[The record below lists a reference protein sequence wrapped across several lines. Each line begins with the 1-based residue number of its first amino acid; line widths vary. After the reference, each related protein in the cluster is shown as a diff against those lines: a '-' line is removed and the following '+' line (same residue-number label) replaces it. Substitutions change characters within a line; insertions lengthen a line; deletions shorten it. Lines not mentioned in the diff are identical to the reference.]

1 MNFKFLPFFASVC
14 VFAIGSAQAHEMSI
28 QDLYN
33 LDIEGLANIEVSAAS
48 KRAESLGAAPSIMSV
63 VTAEDIERY
72 GAVNLHDVLNRV
84 PSLQVLNST
93 GNPNNTLTLR
103 AATNQHYPNRILFL
117 IDGRPVRDSYGGHL
131 NYGLFTHY
139 PVSNIEQIEVI
150 RGPGS
155 VLYGTNAYAGVVNIV
170 SKPACDACATL
181 STTYG
186 SFGRKDQ
193 EGSASYSGLDW
204 SVSGA
209 VKTTNVDGERF
220 TLTDEN
226 SVRGSYKTR
235 EDGYGYFV
243 KGHYKNF
250 NAMAF
255 VDRARQ
261 SSLGIF
267 ARLPESIS
275 DGRRA
280 TVDIGYSQQLFGSTK
295 VETHLTYNSLRGGE
309 TTDAPEENRDD
320 LLIAEIGL
328 QTQLRNDLIL
338 SWGGFAEHQDGV
350 VADRDYQQHLHNLY
364 GQLEWMPND
373 HLKFVGGLQLN
384 DSEAFK
390 ADFSPRLSMVYQPFG
405 NIGVKAMYGKAF
417 RSSTAIERELSI
429 PNVITGNT
437 NMRPETIETFEGQVF
452 YGDNG
457 IYAALSGYRS
467 RMEDIIGRTANPSGA
482 GALITNTGE
491 QVFHG
496 VEFETQ
502 LEFSDGW
509 QIEGSASWQKG
520 ESDTGVDDP
529 TFSANLMA
537 KLGVSYKAEA
547 WSLGVYDSWFGT
559 PEDIRA
565 TNPSVLEVNKQPD
578 AYHLVSANLNVNLN
592 EALALSDRLPEMN
605 ITFYGENLLDQDI
618 YFPEY
623 NRKNINSF
631 PIDTGRAAYGR
642 FTVKF

>member
-1 MNFKFLPFFASVC
+1 MKYKFLPLLASAC
-14 VFAIGSAQAHEMSI
+14 VFASGGVYAQDISI
-28 QDLYN
+28 QDLYK

-63 VTAEDIERY
+63 VTAQDIARY

-93 GNPNNTLTLR
+93 GSPNNTLTLR

-117 IDGRPVRDSYGGHL
+117 LDGRPLRDSYGGHL

-139 PVSNIEQIEVI
+139 PISNIEQIEVI

-170 SKPACDACATL
+170 SKPACDACAAL

-186 SFGRKDQ
+186 SFERKDQ

-204 SVSGA
+204 SISGA
-209 VKTTNVDGERF
+209 AKSTNVGGETF
-220 TLTDEN
+220 TITDET
-226 SVRGSYKTR
+226 STRGQYTTR
-235 EDGYGYFV
+235 EEGYGYFV

-250 NAMAF
+250 NATAF
-255 VDRARQ
+255 VNRARQ
-261 SSLGIF
+261 TSLGIF
-267 ARLPESIS
+267 ARLPESTS

-280 TVDIGYSQQLFGSTK
+280 MVDVGYSQQLFDHTK
-295 VETHLTYNSLRGGE
+295 LETHITYNSLRAGE
-309 TTDAPEENRDD
+309 NTDAPEENRDD

-328 QTQLRNDLIL
+328 QTQLRDNLIL

-350 VADRDYQQHLHNLY
+350 VANRDYQQHLHNLY

-373 HLKFVGGLQLN
+373 QFKFVGGLQLN
-384 DSEAFK
+384 DAEAFK
-390 ADFSPRLSMVYQPFG
+390 ADFSPRLSMVYNPFG

-429 PNVITGNT
+429 PNVITGNV

-457 IYAALSGYRS
+457 VYAALSAYRS
-467 RMEDIIGRTANPSGA
+467 RMEDIIGRIANPSGA
-482 GALITNTGE
+482 GVLITNTGE

-496 VEFETQ
+496 VEFEAQ

-520 ESDTGVDDP
+520 ESDTGIDDP

-537 KLGVSYKAEA
+537 KLGVSYQTDA
-547 WSLGVYDSWFGT
+547 WSLGLYDSWFGT

-578 AYHLVSANLNVNLN
+578 AYHLFSANLNVNLN
-592 EALALSDRLPEMN
+592 EAFSLSDDLPEMN
-605 ITFYGENLLDQDI
+605 ITFYGENLLDEDI
-618 YFPEY
+618 YIPEY

-631 PIDTGRAAYGR
+631 PIDNGRAAYGR

>member
-1 MNFKFLPFFASVC
+1 MFATAPANARD
-14 VFAIGSAQAHEMSI
+14 FSI

-48 KRAESLGAAPSIMSV
+48 KRSESLGAAPSIMSV
-63 VTAEDIERY
+63 VTRDDIQRY

-93 GNPNNTLTLR
+93 GSPNNTVSLR

-131 NYGLFTHY
+131 NYSLFTHY

-170 SKPACDACATL
+170 SKAACDACAEI

-193 EGSASYSGLDW
+193 EGRASYSGEDW
-204 SVSGA
+204 SISGA
-209 VKTTNVDGERF
+209 IKSTDVDGEKF
-220 TLTDEN
+220 VITDET
-226 SVRGSYKTR
+226 STRGEYRAR
-235 EDGYGYFV
+235 EEGLGYFV

-250 NAMAF
+250 NATAF
-255 VDRARQ
+255 VGRARQ
-261 SSLGIF
+261 TSLGIF
-267 ARLPESIS
+267 ARLPESVS
-275 DGRRA
+275 DGRRS
-280 TVDIGYSQQLFGSTK
+280 TVDIGYAEQVFDNTK
-295 VETHLTYNSLRGGE
+295 IEAHLTYNRLRGGLN
-309 TTDAPEENRDD
+309 TDAPELNRDD
-320 LLIAEIGL
+320 LLVAELGL
-328 QTQLRNDLIL
+328 QTQLRDNLIL

-350 VADRDYQQHLHNLY
+350 VADTPYQQHLHNLY
-364 GQLEWMPND
+364 GQLEWMPTE
-373 HLKFVGGLQLN
+373 HFKFVGGLQLN

-390 ADFSPRLSMVYQPFG
+390 ADFSPRLAMVYQPLG
-405 NIGVKAMYGKAF
+405 NIGVKAMFGKAF
-417 RSSTAIERELSI
+417 RSSTAIERELFI
-429 PNVITGNT
+429 PNVITGNS
-437 NMRPETIETFEGQVF
+437 NMKPETIETIEGQVF
-452 YGDNG
+452 YGDDVV
-457 IYAALSGYRS
+457 YAALSAYKS
-467 RMEDIIGRTANPSGA
+467 RMQDIIGRVANPAGA
-482 GALITNTGE
+482 GFLITNTGE

-496 VEFETQ
+496 VEFESQ
-502 LEFSDGW
+502 LSFYDGW
-509 QIEGSASWQKG
+509 QVEGSVSWQEG
-520 ESDTGVDDP
+520 ESDTDIDNP

-537 KLGVSYKAEA
+537 KLGVSYKTDS

-559 PEDIRA
+559 PEDLRA

-592 EALALSDRLPEMN
+592 DTLGLSGDLPEMSV
-605 ITFYGENLLDQDI
+605 TFYGENLLNEDI

>member
-1 MNFKFLPFFASVC
+1 MKNRFFPLLLGVC
-14 VFAIGSAQAHEMSI
+14 VFAAGQVHAQDISI

-48 KRAESLGAAPSIMSV
+48 KRTESLGAAPSIMNV
-63 VTAEDIERY
+63 VTRDDIKRY
-72 GAVNLHDVLNRV
+72 GAVNLHDILNRV

-93 GNPNNTLTLR
+93 GSPNNTLTLR

-131 NYGLFTHY
+131 NYSLFTNY
-139 PVSNIEQIEVI
+139 PISNIEQIEVI

-155 VLYGTNAYAGVVNIV
+155 VLYGTNAYAGVINIV
-170 SKPACDACATL
+170 SKPACDACAEM

-186 SFGRKDQ
+186 SFGRLDQ
-193 EGSASYSGLDW
+193 EARASYSGIDW
-204 SVSGA
+204 SLAGA
-209 VKTTNVDGERF
+209 IKNTKADGERF
-220 TLTDEN
+220 TVTDET
-226 SVRGSYKTR
+226 STRGEYRTR
-235 EDGYGYFV
+235 EDGLGYFV

-250 NAMAF
+250 NATAF
-255 VDRARQ
+255 IGRARQ

-267 ARLPESIS
+267 ARLPESVS
-275 DGRRA
+275 DGRRS
-280 TVDIGYSQQLFGSTK
+280 TVDVGYTEQLFDHTK
-295 VETHLTYNSLRGGE
+295 VEAHLTYNRLRGGE
-309 TTDAPEENRDD
+309 NTDAPEENRDD
-320 LLIAEIGL
+320 LLVAELGL
-328 QTQLRNDLIL
+328 QTQLRDNLIL

-350 VADRDYQQHLHNLY
+350 VADAPYQQHLHNLY
-364 GQLEWMPND
+364 TQLEWMPTAQ
-373 HLKFVGGLQLN
+373 LKFVGGVQLN

-390 ADFSPRLSMVYQPFG
+390 ADLSPRLAMVYQPVDHV
-405 NIGVKAMYGKAF
+405 GVKAMFGKAF

-429 PNVITGNT
+429 PGVITGNV
-437 NMRPETIETFEGQVF
+437 NMKPETIETIEGQVF
-452 YGDNG
+452 YGNNG
-457 IYAALSGYRS
+457 FYTALSAYKS
-467 RMEDIIGRTANPSGA
+467 RMEDIIGRVSNPAG

-502 LEFSDGW
+502 LSFYDGW
-509 QIEGSASWQKG
+509 QVEGSMSWQQG
-520 ESDTGVDDP
+520 ESDTDIDDP

-537 KLGVSYKAEA
+537 KLGVSYKTDT
-547 WSLGVYDSWFGT
+547 WSLGLYDSWFGK
-559 PEDIRA
+559 PADLRA
-565 TNPSVLEVNKQPD
+565 TNPSVLQVNKQPD

-592 EALALSDRLPEMN
+592 EALDLAGNLPEMHV
-605 ITFYGENLLDQDI
+605 TFYGENLLDEDI